1 MKKGDYVGIAAGLL
15 LLLVSGTLPAQTF
28 RAALV
33 GGANVSQIDG
43 DALAGFHQ
51 IGINAG
57 LRAEA
62 RLSDRWS
69 FGPELL
75 YSQQG
80 SRRAP
85 REFSASIDRVR
96 LQTIELP
103 LMVYFTD
110 WHIQAEAGLS
120 YIRWINY
127 TVEDVT
133 GEDITALTNYRPN
146 NLAMNFGATL
156 YFRPNLGLN
165 FRWSKY
171 LTDLDNDPLNPQPLR
186 GRTISVR
193 LVYLLGSEAWL
204 EE

>member
-1 MKKGDYVGIAAGLL
+1 MKITRLFLL
-15 LLLVSGTLPAQTF
+15 FLLVAGTTAVASAQTF

-33 GGANVSQIDG
+33 AGANLSQIDG

-51 IGINAG
+51 IGLNAG

-75 YSQQG
+75 FSQQG

-85 REFSASIDRVR
+85 REFSVSIDRVR

-110 WHIQAEAGLS
+110 WHVQAEAGLS

-127 TVEDVT
+127 RVEDVT
-133 GEDITALTNYRPN
+133 GEDITALTDYNPD
-146 NLAMNFGATL
+146 NLAVNFGATL
-156 YFRPNLGLN
+156 FFRPNLGLN

-171 LTDLDNDPLNPQPLR
+171 LTDLDRDPLNPQPLL

-193 LVYLLGSEAWL
+193 LVYMRGSSAWQ
-204 EE
+204 EDS